1 MIYSV
6 VSLVLLFSVLLV
18 GVSFTQNSYA
28 VNHSFELEWGS
39 SGHLKPGMFLN
50 PQHLAVDSENNIY
63 VTDLGNSRVQKFDD
77 QGNHIRSWGSQGS
90 GPGEFSHPS
99 GIAVANEYVFV
110 VDNILDTVQKFDSFG
125 NFVMQWGG
133 SGNGNGEFRSPNG
146 IAISDDEFIYV
157 VDTGNSRI
165 QKFTFD
171 GEYVLQFG
179 QNGKRAGNFITPI
192 DIAVDEAGK
201 LFVTDPGNSRINVYD
216 ENGKFLRALDSS
228 IGGFRIG
235 PSGII
240 FDKSNNFYI
249 ADQKNSRI
257 IQLNEFGF
265 SSSIFGMFGSD
276 RGQFQLPMDV
286 AVDNDGF
293 LYVTDTLSHKI
304 QKFSTPL
311 VTEKLI
317 IEKEEIIQEPEIKQP
332 ETITESEVI
341 EPEIEL
347 PPVTPIPN
355 DFTKPVII
363 VPDDI
368 IIEATGG
375 LTSVDIGQATA
386 DDESGIRSLSNNAA
400 GSFPLG
406 ITTVIWTAIDG
417 SGNMAI
423 ESQQV
428 VIQDTTPPEVE
439 MLPEI
444 ILEAKSVTQN
454 LVQLETPS
462 VSDAVGV
469 ISIENDAPEVF
480 SLGETIVNWTV
491 TDVMRNISTI
501 QQQVTLIDSTSPRV
515 DIPEDII
522 IEASSINENEV
533 LLIEPEVFD
542 EVKIQSLSNDAPQN
556 FPLGETIVTWM
567 VSDSSGNIAM
577 SSQKVIVVDTTA
589 PYFLLNPIT
598 LEATTSS
605 GADTVLEIPQIN
617 DIQDVSI
624 TNDAPDVFPFGETI
638 VTWVA
643 TDQSGNQLTQ
653 TQSVNV
659 IDTKKPIILVPS
671 DMEIEAIGIDTKI
684 DDLGEL
690 ITEDISEIDS
700 VSNDA
705 PESFPLGETVV
716 TWTAT
721 DTSGNFVS
729 ETQLVTVVDTTSPQI
744 IASASIN
751 LEGVDSLENYIE
763 LSAPRTFDAVG
774 IKSVENDAPESFPL
788 GETVVTWTAT
798 DTSGNTA
805 SDTQLVTVLD
815 TTVPSIDMPEN
826 IVMEATGLHDN
837 IVKLDT
843 ITADD
848 NVGVILITNDAPP
861 MFDLGVTIVSWTIS
875 DNAGNAA
882 TAQQQVSLVDTTIP
896 TITSPN
902 DIQIEAISKNS
913 NIIEIGIAIASDTI
927 QLGEIS
933 NDAPESFPLGETVVT
948 WTATDTSGNTASD
961 TQLVTVLDTTAP
973 SISQLEDIIV
983 DATSPTSNVVE
994 LTSPISGDI
1003 ISDVIINN
1011 NAPNA
1016 FPFGETV
1023 VTWSVEDESGNISYT
1038 DHKVIVVD
1046 NSPPELTPSP
1056 DMVIDAVSLENFIEI
1071 NPPEISDI
1079 IDTQPII
1086 TNDAPES
1093 FPLGETVVTWT
1104 ATDTSGNSVS
1114 ETQLISVQICGNSP
1128 SYYNFIMGTAEDDFL
1143 TGTSLPDLIF
1153 GEGGDDIIIGNNGND
1168 CIFAGEGNDIVFGN
1182 SGDDIITGGQGND
1195 VIKGDSGEDILS
1207 GGVGLDMIDGGDDI
1221 DTCLVIEEQNSDL
1234 VVKCETVK

>member
-1 MIYSV
+1 MIYSI

-110 VDNILDTVQKFDSFG
+110 VDNILDTIQKFDSFG

-146 IAISDDEFIYV
+146 IAVSDDEFIYV

-228 IGGFRIG
+228 IGGFRVG

-304 QKFSTPL
+304 KKFSTPF

-317 IEKEEIIQEPEIKQP
+317 IEKEEIIQEPEIEQP
-332 ETITESEVI
+332 QTITESEVI
-341 EPEIEL
+341 ESEIEL

-400 GSFPLG
+400 EFFPLG

-556 FPLGETIVTWM
+556 FPLGETTVTWM
-567 VSDSSGNIAM
+567 VSDSSGNIAT

-643 TDQSGNQLTQ
+643 TDESGNQLTQ

-721 DTSGNFVS
+721 DT
-729 ETQLVTVVDTTSPQI
+729 
-744 IASASIN
+744 
-751 LEGVDSLENYIE
+751 Y
-763 LSAPRTFDAVG
+763 
-774 IKSVENDAPESFPL
+774 
-788 GETVVTWTAT
+788 
-798 DTSGNTA
+798 GNTA

-815 TTVPSIDMPEN
+815 TTAPSIDMPEN

-882 TAQQQVSLVDTTIP
+882 TVQQQVSLVDTTIP
-896 TITSPN
+896 TITPPN

-933 NDAPESFPLGETVVT
+933 NNAPESFPLGETVVT
-948 WTATDTSGNTASD
+948 WTATDTSGNSVSE
-961 TQLVTVLDTTAP
+961 TQLVTVVDTTAP

-994 LTSPISGDI
+994 LTPPISGDI

-1046 NSPPELTPSP
+1046 NSSPELTPSP

-1071 NPPEISDI
+1071 NLPEISDI

-1086 TNDAPES
+1086 TNNAPES
-1093 FPLGETVVTWT
+1093 FPLGETIVTWT

-1153 GEGGDDIIIGNNGND
+1153 GDGGDDIIIGNNGND

-1182 SGDDIITGGQGND
+1182 SGDDSITGGQGND
-1195 VIKGDSGEDILS
+1195 VIKGDSGEDILN

-1234 VVKCETVK
+1234 VVKCETIE

>member
-39 SGHLKPGMFLN
+39 SGHLEPGMFLN

-125 NFVMQWGG
+125 NFVIQWGG
-133 SGNGNGEFRSPNG
+133 SGDGNGEFRSPNG

-157 VDTGNSRI
+157 VDTGNNRI

-179 QNGKRAGNFITPI
+179 QSGKKSGNFITPI

-201 LFVTDPGNSRINVYD
+201 LFVTDPGNNRINVYD

-276 RGQFQLPMDV
+276 KGQFQLPMDV
-286 AVDNDGF
+286 TVDNDGF

-317 IEKEEIIQEPEIKQP
+317 IENEEIIQEPQIEQP

-400 GSFPLG
+400 ESFPLG

-567 VSDSSGNIAM
+567 VSDSSGNIAT

-605 GADTVLEIPQIN
+605 GADTILEIPQIN

-690 ITEDISEIDS
+690 ITEDISEIDY
-700 VSNDA
+700 VS
-705 PESFPLGETVV
+705 
-716 TWTAT
+716 
-721 DTSGNFVS
+721 
-729 ETQLVTVVDTTSPQI
+729 
-744 IASASIN
+744 
-751 LEGVDSLENYIE
+751 
-763 LSAPRTFDAVG
+763 
-774 IKSVENDAPESFPL
+774 NDAPESFPL

-805 SDTQLVTVLD
+805 SDTQQIIIED
-815 TTVPSIDMPEN
+815 TIQPVITGPEN
-826 IVMEATGLHDN
+826 IILEITDVSGMYVDIGKASALDQVDN
-837 IVKLDT
+837 NPRIS
-843 ITADD
+843 
-848 NVGVILITNDAPP
+848 NDAPVLFQLGDTIVTWTAIDTSGNISLYFQTISVIDTVAP
-861 MFDLGVTIVSWTIS
+861 EIIPPENIIQEAENQLSNFVDLGDPETSDIV
-875 DNAGNAA
+875 
-882 TAQQQVSLVDTTIP
+882 
-896 TITSPN
+896 
-902 DIQIEAISKNS
+902 DIFS
-913 NIIEIGIAIASDTI
+913 
-927 QLGEIS
+927 IS

-961 TQLVTVLDTTAP
+961 TQLITVLDTTAP

-1023 VTWSVEDESGNISYT
+1023 VTWSAEDESGNISYT

-1071 NPPEISDI
+1071 NLPEISDI

-1086 TNDAPES
+1086 TNDAPEL

-1153 GEGGDDIIIGNNGND
+1153 GDGGDDIIIGNNGND

-1234 VVKCETVK
+1234 VVKCETIE

>member
-63 VTDLGNSRVQKFDD
+63 ITDLGNSRVQKFDD

-110 VDNILDTVQKFDSFG
+110 VDNKLDTVQKFDSFG

-133 SGNGNGEFRSPNG
+133 FGNGNGEFRSPNG

-179 QNGKRAGNFITPI
+179 QNGKRDGNFITPI

-265 SSSIFGMFGSD
+265 PSSIFGMFGSD
-276 RGQFQLPMDV
+276 KGQFQLPMDV
-286 AVDNDGF
+286 TVDNDGF

-400 GSFPLG
+400 ESFPLG

-522 IEASSINENEV
+522 IEASSMNENEV

-721 DTSGNFVS
+721 DTSGN
-729 ETQLVTVVDTTSPQI
+729 
-744 IASASIN
+744 
-751 LEGVDSLENYIE
+751 
-763 LSAPRTFDAVG
+763 
-774 IKSVENDAPESFPL
+774 
-788 GETVVTWTAT
+788 
-798 DTSGNTA
+798 TA

-902 DIQIEAISKNS
+902 DIQIEAVSKNS

-961 TQLVTVLDTTAP
+961 TQLVTVVDTTAP

-1234 VVKCETVK
+1234 VVKCETIK